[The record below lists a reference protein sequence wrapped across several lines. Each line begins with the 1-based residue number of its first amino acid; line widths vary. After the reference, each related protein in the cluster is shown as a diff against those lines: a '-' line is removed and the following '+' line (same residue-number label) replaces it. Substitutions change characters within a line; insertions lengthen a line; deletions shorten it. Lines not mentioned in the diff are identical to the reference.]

1 MMRNGKQIDM
11 AVFSKSQALDATP
24 VYGVKSTLSIE
35 HGITLR
41 KDEEIRV
48 SGETEDYQYGG

>member
-11 AVFSKSQALDATP
+11 AYD
-24 VYGVKSTLSIE
+24 
-35 HGITLR
+35 GITLR
-41 KDEEIRV
+41 KDEETRV

>member
-11 AVFSKSQALDATP
+11 AVFSQYD
-24 VYGVKSTLSIE
+24 
-35 HGITLR
+35 GITSR
-41 KDEEIRV
+41 KDAEIRV